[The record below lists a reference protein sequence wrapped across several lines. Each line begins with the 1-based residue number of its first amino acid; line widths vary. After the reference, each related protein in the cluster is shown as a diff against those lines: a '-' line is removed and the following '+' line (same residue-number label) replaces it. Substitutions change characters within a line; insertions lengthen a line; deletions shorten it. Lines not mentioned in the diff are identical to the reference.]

1 MGAWDIGPFD
11 NDESMDWLAELAD
24 TDDTDAALLEST
36 LRAVVDLRDPYLE
49 ALEAWNGLAAAEMVA
64 ALRGHTVK
72 ELEFPEEASVWVE
85 EHRGLDVSELVPLA
99 LTVVERVK
107 ADSELKELWEASPNT
122 ANWLTTLDDLSARLK
137 AKPVKR

>member
-1 MGAWDIGPFD
+1 
-11 NDESMDWLAELAD
+11 
-24 TDDTDAALLEST
+24 
-36 LRAVVDLRDPYLE
+36 
-49 ALEAWNGLAAAEMVA
+49 
-64 ALRGHTVK
+64 
-72 ELEFPEEASVWVE
+72 FPEEASVWVE
-85 EHRGLDVSELVPLA
+85 EHRGLDVSDLVPLA